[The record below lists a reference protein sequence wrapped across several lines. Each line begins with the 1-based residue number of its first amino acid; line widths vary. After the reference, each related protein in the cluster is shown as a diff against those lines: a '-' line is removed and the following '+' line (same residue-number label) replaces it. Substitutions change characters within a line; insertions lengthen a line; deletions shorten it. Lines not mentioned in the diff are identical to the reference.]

1 MKVEIKSML
10 RNITSLAAL
19 SLLLVTMACKQTKK
33 NGFHVSG
40 TFKNADKMITKPG
53 LGVKD
58 QTSTPATK
66 VYLTEISFGKE
77 QQPIMMDSAR
87 LSGSSGTFSLSGSA
101 KEGGIYELI
110 FGDNAVPVPLIHDV
124 DDITVDVD
132 LGKKDDYYEV
142 KGSEA
147 SSLIKELINNYGKK
161 SFEVEKSFSTL
172 DSLKRIGASDSV
184 LITATGVKNNAV
196 LNLNN
201 YLKGF
206 ISSTN
211 NPTLGVLAL
220 SWASQSFD
228 RKDFEAS
235 LTALG
240 TKYPNNVVIQN
251 MKKAYD
257 AQAAQQSQ
265 VQGDA
270 TWIGKPAPELVLPDV
285 NGKNISLASFK
296 GKYVLV
302 DFWASWCGPCRN
314 ENPNV
319 VKAYEQ
325 YKGKNFTIL
334 GVSLDKEKDA
344 WKKAI
349 QDDHLNWNQV
359 SDLKYW
365 NSKAVD
371 IFKFGGIPFNI
382 LVDPDGKIIA
392 QELRGDGLEEKLK
405 EVLAQQS
412 PK

>member
-1 MKVEIKSML
+1 MFKKISGFA
-10 RNITSLAAL
+10 TA
-19 SLLLVTMACKQTKK
+19 LLLLYALACTQAKK
-33 NGFHVSG
+33 NAFHVSG
-40 TFKNADKMITKPG
+40 TFKNADKIPANPG

-58 QTSTPATK
+58 QTSVTATK

-77 QQPIMMDSAR
+77 QQPIMMDSAK
-87 LSGSSGTFSLSGSA
+87 LTGSSGTFSLTGSA
-101 KEGGIYELI
+101 KEGGIFELI
-110 FGDNAVPVPLIHDV
+110 FGDNAVPVPLINDAN
-124 DDITVDVD
+124 DITVDVD
-132 LGKKDDYYEV
+132 LAKKDDYYEI

-147 SSLIKELINNYGKK
+147 SKLIKELINNYGKK
-161 SFEVEKSFSTL
+161 SFEVEKSFSAL
-172 DSLKRIGASDSV
+172 DSLKRIGAPDSV
-184 LITATGVKNNAV
+184 LIAATGVKNNAIV
-196 LNLNN
+196 NLNN
-201 YLKGF
+201 YLKNF
-206 ISSTN
+206 IGSTN

-228 RKDFEAS
+228 RKDFESS
-235 LTALG
+235 LVALG
-240 TKYPNNVVIQN
+240 AKYPNNVVIQN

-265 VQGDA
+265 AQGDA
-270 TWIGKPAPELVLPDV
+270 AWVGKSVPELVLPDV

-319 VKAYEQ
+319 VKAFEQ

-349 QDDHLNWNQV
+349 KDDHLDWTQV

-371 IFKFGGIPFNI
+371 TFKFGGIPFNI

-405 EVLAQQS
+405 EVL
-412 PK
+412 K